1 MRLMGLLRGVG
12 GLEGLRCG
20 EEGSRRGGVG
30 WVRDEADWRLGVGDV
45 T

>member
-1 MRLMGLLRGVG
+1 MQPVDLLRGVAR
-12 GLEGLRCG
+12 LEGLRCG

-30 WVRDEADWRLGVGDV
+30 WLRDEVGWRLGVGDV